1 MLLDGTPGS
10 SGDDVIVMILY
21 VVLVGGLL
29 VVLLASVGALREAVR
44 QRARWQGILLALGL
58 ALGSL
63 LGIWAVLI

>member
-1 MLLDGTPGS
+1 M
-10 SGDDVIVMILY
+10 MLY
-21 VVLVGGLL
+21 VVLVGGFL